1 MSESSVLF
9 SSPKLR
15 GPCSESVP
23 SLRFPVRRGLSRGYR
38 CFADEFRLDSRHSPP
53 FMGSLGQAVGS
64 SRLPG
69 YHLRCRN
76 VSHKGYHDRD
86 SLGLTGSSA
95 MHRPMT
101 HKNNNYNCRVIIY
114 NGKIL
119 MIRPKMWMANDG
131 NYVSPMTTYR
141 LFECPELTTRHRSES

>member
-1 MSESSVLF
+1 M
-9 SSPKLR
+9 LR
-15 GPCSESVP
+15 VGPELEIPGYGCLDHFLE
-23 SLRFPVRRGLSRGYR
+23 GQHHEDCGYR
-38 CFADEFRLDSRHSPP
+38 CFADSLRFDSRHSPS

-69 YHLRCRN
+69 YHLRCRH
-76 VSHKGYHDRD
+76 VSHKGYHDRVF
-86 SLGLTGSSA
+86 SGLTGAYA

-131 NYVSPMTTYR
+131 NYVSPI
-141 LFECPELTTRHRSES
+141 LI